1 MDILE
6 KIIQHKKDELLL
18 LKNKTSIK
26 QLKYYR
32 HYNKIVPSFYS
43 HLIAANSN
51 GIIAEF
57 KRRSPSKGVINGKA
71 AVDDIIP
78 GYTDSGVACISILTD
93 TVFFGGNNDDLMR
106 GRDLSQLP
114 LLRKDF
120 IIDSYQIYEAKAIG
134 ASAILLI
141 AAILD
146 KEQLKEFAALA
157 NALGMEVLLE
167 IHDEKELGH
176 INSYIQMVG
185 INNRNLRNFEVDI
198 QLSLQLASQLPSG
211 ILAVAESGISSVDD
225 YLMLRQAGFRG
236 FLIGEQFMKQP
247 DPVLTCK
254 DFCESIRMRETN

>member
-6 KIIQHKKDELLL
+6 KIIQHKKEELLL
-18 LKNKTSIK
+18 LKKKTTIK

-32 HYNKIVPSFYS
+32 HYNKAVPSFYS
-43 HLIAANSN
+43 HLTAAESN
-51 GIIAEF
+51 GVIAEF
-57 KRRSPSKGVINGKA
+57 KRRSPSKGAINGKA
-71 AVDDIIP
+71 VVDGIIP

-93 TVFFGGNNDDLMR
+93 TAFFGGNNDDLTQ

-146 KEQLKEFAALA
+146 KEQLKEYAALA

-167 IHDEKELGH
+167 IHDEKELDH

-198 QLSLQLASQLPSG
+198 QLSIQLASQLPSG

-247 DPVLTCK
+247 DPVKACK
-254 DFCESIRMRETN
+254 DFCDSIRMHEIN